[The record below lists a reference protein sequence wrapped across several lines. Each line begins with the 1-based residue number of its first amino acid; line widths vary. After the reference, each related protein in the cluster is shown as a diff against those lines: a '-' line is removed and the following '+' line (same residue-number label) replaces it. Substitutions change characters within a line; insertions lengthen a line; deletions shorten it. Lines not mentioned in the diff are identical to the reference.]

1 MVAAS
6 YNSWRC
12 IKLLCELGG
21 FRTDDIDELHWSA
34 IKLAKF
40 FKNRR
45 SWKLLKDIGKGY
57 IKVNEEALL
66 KWNAEERIKR
76 EIIV

>member
-12 IKLLCELGG
+12 IKLLCEFGG
-21 FRTDDIDELHWSA
+21 FRTDDIDELRWSA

-40 FKNRR
+40 FKNRI
-45 SWKLLKDIGKGY
+45 SWKILKNIGKGY
-57 IKVNEEALL
+57 INVSEKALIG
-66 KWNAEERIKR
+66 WNATERIKK
-76 EIIV
+76 EIIM

>member
-12 IKLLCELGG
+12 IKLLLKLGG
-21 FRTDDIDELHWSA
+21 FRTDDIDELRWSA

-40 FKNRR
+40 YKNWR
-45 SWKLLKDIGKGY
+45 SWKLLRDIGKGY
-57 IKVNEEALL
+57 INVNENLL
-66 KWNAEERIKR
+66 R
-76 EIIV
+76 